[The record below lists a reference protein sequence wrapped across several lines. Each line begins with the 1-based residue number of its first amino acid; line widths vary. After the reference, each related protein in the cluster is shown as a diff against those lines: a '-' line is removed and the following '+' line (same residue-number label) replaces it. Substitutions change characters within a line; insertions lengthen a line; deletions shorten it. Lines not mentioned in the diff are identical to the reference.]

1 MGKLNTSLIVGLTF
15 VATLGGL
22 LFGWD
27 TAVISGGVSSVDAY
41 FLDPVALSETARSSL
56 SGWTISS
63 ALLGC
68 IIGAAVAGW
77 ISTTLGRKGGL
88 ITAALLFLI
97 GSLGSAAPE
106 FGFGVIGQ
114 MGPQA
119 LRQFIFYRIL
129 GG

>member
-1 MGKLNTSLIVGLTF
+1 MAKFNTSLVVGLTF

-27 TAVISGGVSSVDAY
+27 TAVISGAVSSIDAY
-41 FLDPVALSETARSSL
+41 FIDPLGLSETARSSL
-56 SGWTISS
+56 SGWTVSS

-77 ISTTLGRKGGL
+77 ISTALGRKGGL
-88 ITAALLFLI
+88 MIAAPLFLRGPI
-97 GSLGSAAPE
+97 RSAVPE
-106 FGFGVIGQ
+106 IGFGTIGQ

-119 LRQFIFYRIL
+119 LWPFIFYRIL
-129 GG
+129 